1 MRVPMFAAPLALMLV
16 VSTPPS
22 AARAQSQA
30 GRGIDLSHRD
40 TTCAPCRDFF
50 RYANGAWDD
59 RTPIPAAYS
68 RYGVSREMADRSQ
81 EGLHR
86 LLEDAAR
93 SVTHAKPGSDTWK
106 LGTFYGSCMDSE
118 RAEREGAKPL
128 RPMLDRIAGLRA
140 PGELAACIAQLHAT
154 GNNAMFRFSSQQDF
168 KNSSEVIAAVG
179 QGGLGLP
186 DRDYYTRADPASAA
200 IRTQYVAHVEAM
212 LRLIGTPETQA
223 KAEADKIMALETR
236 LAKASMTR
244 VQRRDPHA
252 VYHRMPLDTLRAIAP
267 ALDWTAYL
275 KASGAPAVASLNVA
289 QPDFFR
295 SLSAAL
301 ADVPLADWQ
310 AYLRWHLV
318 QHEAP
323 YLSSAFV
330 NEDFKFQQTLT
341 GVKALLPRWKRCMQA
356 TDESL
361 GEILGKEYV
370 REHFTPEARAH
381 ALDMV
386 HNLEAALKA
395 RLATLQW
402 MNDSTRSQAIA
413 KLASFDNKIGYPDR
427 WRDYSKLE
435 LVPGDGYANHERA
448 EAFEQRRQLDKIGR
462 PVDRGEWGMTTP
474 TVNAYYNPTRNE
486 IVFPA
491 GILQPPY
498 FDPQADDAFNYGSMG
513 AVIGHEM
520 THGFD
525 DSGRQFDGSGNLHD
539 WWTPADATHYKTQ
552 AQRVSDQFDGFVAV
566 DTLHVNG
573 KLTLGENIADL
584 GGLVVAWDAWRA
596 AAAKQPQPARIDG
609 YTPEQRFFLGYAQS
623 WREKTR
629 PERLRMLIATDP
641 HAPEYW
647 RVNGPLANLPEF
659 AKAFGCKAGDPM
671 VRPDSLRA
679 QIW

>member
-1 MRVPMFAAPLALMLV
+1 MLVLKFAAPFAFVLSLSMV
-16 VSTPPS
+16 PF
-22 AARAQSQA
+22 AAHAQSQT

-81 EGLHR
+81 EGLHK

-93 SVTHAKPGSDTWK
+93 NVTHAKPGSDEWK
-106 LGTFYGSCMDSE
+106 LGTFYGSCMDSA
-118 RAEREGAKPL
+118 RAEREGGKPL
-128 RPMLDRIAGLRA
+128 RPLLDKIDALKA
-140 PGELAACIAQLHAT
+140 PAELAACVAQLHAT
-154 GNNAMFRFSSQQDF
+154 GSNAMFRFSSQQDF

-186 DRDYYTRADPASAA
+186 DRDYYTRPDSASAA
-200 IRTQYVAHVEAM
+200 IRTQYVAHVAAM
-212 LRLIGTPETQA
+212 LQLIGTPAADA
-223 KAEADKIMALETR
+223 KSDADHIMALETR

-252 VYHRMPLDTLRAIAP
+252 VYHRMPLDSLAVLAP
-267 ALDWTAYL
+267 ALEWKVYL
-275 KASGAPAVASLNVA
+275 KASGVPVVASLNVA

-295 SLSAAL
+295 AL
-301 ADVPLADWQ
+301 GVTIGDVPLADWK

-330 NEDFKFQQTLT
+330 DEDFKFQQTLT
-341 GVKALLPRWKRCMQA
+341 GVKALLPRWKRCLQA

-370 REHFTPEARAH
+370 RENFTPQARAH

-395 RLATLQW
+395 RLAALPW
-402 MNDSTRSQAIA
+402 MNDSTRTQAIA
-413 KLASFDNKIGYPDR
+413 KLAAFDNKIGYPDH

-435 LVPGDGYANHERA
+435 LVPGDGFTNHERA
-448 EAFEQRRQLDKIGR
+448 ESFEQRRQLGKIGR

-498 FDPQADDAFNYGSMG
+498 FDPLADDAFNYGSMG

-539 WWTPADATHYKTQ
+539 WWTPADAAHYKAQ

-596 AAAKQPQPARIDG
+596 AAARQAPQPNIDG

-659 AKAFGCKAGDPM
+659 AKAFGCKAGDAM